1 MLLGAVQA
9 TFMLRCLVSL
19 KVMEVGARGG
29 FVHVGDLDFEIL
41 GRWFSPGALVPD
53 VAVMVM
59 L

>member
-1 MLLGAVQA
+1 MLGAVQA
-9 TFMLRCLVSL
+9 TFMLRCLVLL

-29 FVHVGDLDFEIL
+29 SSTSETWISKSWAAVLA
-41 GRWFSPGALVPD
+41 RGAVPD